1 MKNLLILLFV
11 TISCFVNAQNIKI
24 NVNQVNVARIYNN
37 IKLTESLRNVN
48 TTYIINCNKR
58 QVIVSFNSSNRDNV
72 VFEDVIIDYTDGIY
86 TISYDD
92 VDIYSDDTH
101 VGTIMIDTN
110 TNKVLYDDHNVNYNF
125 SDVYEFKMFDLIV
138 SENI

>member
-1 MKNLLILLFV
+1 MKNLFILLFV
-11 TISCFVNAQNIKI
+11 TISCFVNAQRIKI

-58 QVIVSFNSSNRDNV
+58 QVIVSFNNSNRDNV
-72 VFEDVIIDYTDGIY
+72 VFENVNIDYTDGIY